1 MEKEVARI
9 LVIDDNYDVLKS
21 AHVFLKRF
29 FTDIQIE
36 QVPENIEE
44 KIKSGNYDV
53 VLLDMNFQRGK
64 RDGEEGFIWLERI
77 LSIDPQV
84 VVIIITAYGDIDL
97 AVRTIKAGATDFV
110 LKPWKNQ
117 KLLATINAALQLKKS
132 REEVQHLRHTQQ
144 KLIEDMNQQ
153 YGLFVGE
160 SEAVKKCLGMVEKV
174 AGTDADVL
182 ILGENG
188 TGKELIARMI
198 HRKSGRNQMVFIP
211 VDLGSISENLF
222 ESELFGHMKGAFTDA
237 LEDKPGRFELAN
249 GGTIFLDEIGNLSL
263 PLQSKLL
270 NVLQNRKV
278 IRVGS
283 VKELPANFRLICAT
297 NRPLNEMVQKNEF
310 REDLLYR
317 INMVEIHIPPLR
329 ERKEDIPLLFNH
341 FISFYKK
348 KYNKPGLKI
357 NPVTIEKLTYHSW
370 PGNVRELQHSV
381 ERAVIL
387 SERNLVNYADFM
399 PVKPMVQNTR
409 QKEPVRL
416 NEMEK
421 LHIQKI
427 IKQNKGNIT
436 RAAAELCISRTA
448 LHRRLRKYGI

>member
-1 MEKEVARI
+1 
-9 LVIDDNYDVLKS
+9 
-21 AHVFLKRF
+21 
-29 FTDIQIE
+29 
-36 QVPENIEE
+36 
-44 KIKSGNYDV
+44 
-53 VLLDMNFQRGK
+53 
-64 RDGEEGFIWLERI
+64 
-77 LSIDPQV
+77 V
-84 VVIIITAYGDIDL
+84 VVIMITAYGDIDL

-117 KLLATINAALQLKKS
+117 KLLATIHAALQLKRS
-132 REEVQHLRHTQQ
+132 REEVQHLRRTQQ
-144 KLIEDMNQQ
+144 KLVEDMSQQ
-153 YGLFVGE
+153 YGLFIGE
-160 SEAVKKCLGMVEKV
+160 SESVKKCLGMVEKV

-198 HRKSGRNQMVFIP
+198 HRKSARNHKIFIP

-237 LEDKPGRFELAN
+237 IEDKPGRFELAN

-283 VKELPANFRLICAT
+283 VKELPVDFRLICAT
-297 NRPLNEMVQKNEF
+297 NRPLNEMVQRNEF

-317 INMVEIHIPPLR
+317 INMVEIKVPSLR
-329 ERKEDIPLLFNH
+329 ERMEDIPLLFDH
-341 FISFYKK
+341 YFALYRK

-357 NPVTIEKLTYHSW
+357 NPATINKLAQHSW
-370 PGNVRELQHSV
+370 PGNVRELQHAV
-381 ERAVIL
+381 ERLVIL
-387 SERNLVNYADFM
+387 SESNLVNYADFM
-399 PVKPMVQNTR
+399 PGKPIAHNARQN
-409 QKEPVRL
+409 EPVRL

-421 LHIQKI
+421 LHIQKVI
-427 IKQNKGNIT
+427 EQHKGNIT
-436 RAAAELCISRTA
+436 RAAAKLGISRTA
-448 LHRRLRKYGI
+448 LHRRIRKYGL

>member
-1 MEKEVARI
+1 MEEEARI
-9 LVIDDNYDVLKS
+9 LVIDDDYDVLKT

-36 QVPENIEE
+36 QIPENIEE

-64 RDGEEGFIWLERI
+64 RTGEEGFIWLDRI

-84 VVIIITAYGDIDL
+84 VVIMITAYGDIDL

-132 REEVQHLRHTQQ
+132 RKEVQHLRHTQQ
-144 KLIEDMNQQ
+144 KLIEDMSQH
-153 YGLFVGE
+153 YGLFIGE
-160 SEAVKKCLGMVEKV
+160 SEPIKKCLGIVEKV
-174 AGTDADVL
+174 AGTDADIL

-198 HRKSGRNQMVFIP
+198 HRKSGRHQRVFIS

-222 ESELFGHMKGAFTDA
+222 ESELFGHMKGAYTDA
-237 LEDKPGRFELAN
+237 HEDKPGRFELAN
-249 GGTIFLDEIGNLSL
+249 EGTIFLDEIGNLSL

-270 NVLQNRKV
+270 NILQNRKV

-283 VKELPANFRLICAT
+283 VNELPVDFRLICAT
-297 NRPLNEMVQKNEF
+297 NRPLNEMVQRNEF

-317 INMVEIHIPPLR
+317 INMVELHVPSLR
-329 ERKEDIPLLFNH
+329 ERKEDIPILFNH
-341 FISFYKK
+341 FFSLYKK
-348 KYNKPGLKI
+348 KYNKATLKI
-357 NPVTIEKLTYHSW
+357 NSATITKLTHYHW
-370 PGNVRELQHSV
+370 PGNVRELQHVV

-387 SERNLVNYADFM
+387 SERNLVDFTDFM
-399 PVKPMVQNTR
+399 PRKTANQNTR
-409 QKEPVRL
+409 NKEAVKL
-416 NEMEK
+416 DEMEK
-421 LHIQKI
+421 LHIQKVI
-427 IKQNKGNIT
+427 EQNRGNIT
-436 RAAAELCISRTA
+436 RAAAELGISRTA
-448 LHRRLRKYGI
+448 LHRRIRKHDI

>member
-1 MEKEVARI
+1 MEKEEAKI
-9 LVIDDNYDVLKS
+9 LVIDDDYDVLKS

-29 FTDIQIE
+29 FSDIQIE

-64 RDGEEGFIWLERI
+64 RDGEEGFIWLDRI

-84 VVIIITAYGDIDL
+84 VVIMITAYGDIDL

-117 KLLATINAALQLKKS
+117 KLLATIHAALQLKRS
-132 REEVQHLRHTQQ
+132 REEVQHLRSTQQ
-144 KLIEDMNQQ
+144 KLIEDMSQQ
-153 YGLFVGE
+153 YALFIGE
-160 SEAVKKCLGMVEKV
+160 SESVKKCLGMVDKV

-198 HRKSGRNQMVFIP
+198 HRKSGRHQKVFIP

-263 PLQSKLL
+263 SLQSKLL

-278 IRVGS
+278 IRIGS
-283 VKELPANFRLICAT
+283 VKELPVDFRLICAT
-297 NRPLNEMVQKNEF
+297 NRHLNEMVRRNEF

-317 INMVEIHIPPLR
+317 INMVEIEIPSLR

-341 FISFYKK
+341 FFSLYKK
-348 KYNKPGLKI
+348 KYNKSGLEI
-357 NPVTIEKLTYHSW
+357 SPEAIEKLTHHHW
-370 PGNVRELQHSV
+370 PGNVRELQHAV

-387 SERNLVNYADFM
+387 SERNLVNYTDFM
-399 PVKPMVQNTR
+399 PGRRLVQNTR
-409 QKEPVRL
+409 QKDTVRL
-416 NEMEK
+416 DEIEK
-421 LHIQKI
+421 LHIQKVLE
-427 IKQNKGNIT
+427 QNKGNIT
-436 RAAAELCISRTA
+436 RAAIHLGISRTA
-448 LHRRLRKYGI
+448 IHRRLRKYGI